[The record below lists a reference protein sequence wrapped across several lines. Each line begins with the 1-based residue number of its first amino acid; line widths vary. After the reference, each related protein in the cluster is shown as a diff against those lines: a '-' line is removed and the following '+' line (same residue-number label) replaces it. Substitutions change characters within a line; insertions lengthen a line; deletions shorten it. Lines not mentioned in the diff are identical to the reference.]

1 LKVLNHAPKISVF
14 GDFTPK
20 ILGISLRP
28 PIGTYLRGTTRFEPS
43 LVQIWSI
50 VRRVALAKKTN

>member
-1 LKVLNHAPKISVF
+1 LGILPPKF
-14 GDFTPK
+14 W
-20 ILGISLRP
+20 GISLRP